1 MSSILLKLV
10 PLNLLARQLK
20 LFLPLLGALSIPFPY
35 KNVSSSPAPES
46 CCTSPM
52 LYLVVFIK
60 SGAWFSIDTTLYL
73 AGSLTKLLDS
83 TPFFNTKN
91 VSSSILFLSED
102 GNANQTE
109 PSPAS
114 YQRSIAIL

>member
-1 MSSILLKLV
+1 MPVPYSFSSA
-10 PLNLLARQLK
+10 PP
-20 LFLPLLGALSIPFPY
+20 LPL
-35 KNVSSSPAPES
+35 S

-52 LYLVVFIK
+52 LCLVVFIK
-60 SGAWFSIDTTLYL
+60 SGAWFSIDMILYL

-83 TPFFNTKN
+83 IPFFSIKN

-109 PSPAS
+109 PSSAS
-114 YQRSIAIL
+114 YQRSIAML